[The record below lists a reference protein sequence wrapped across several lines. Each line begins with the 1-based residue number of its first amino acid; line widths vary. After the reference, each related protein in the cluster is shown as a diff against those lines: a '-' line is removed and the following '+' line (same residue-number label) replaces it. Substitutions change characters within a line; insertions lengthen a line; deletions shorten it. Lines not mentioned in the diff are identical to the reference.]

1 MYVILGLLF
10 SIAFF
15 IVWMVGRYNNK
26 ANRHIRQTKDD
37 ILNRRRKRMK

>member
-15 IVWMVGRYNNK
+15 IVWMVGRYSNK
-26 ANRHIRQTKDD
+26 SNRQIRQTKDA